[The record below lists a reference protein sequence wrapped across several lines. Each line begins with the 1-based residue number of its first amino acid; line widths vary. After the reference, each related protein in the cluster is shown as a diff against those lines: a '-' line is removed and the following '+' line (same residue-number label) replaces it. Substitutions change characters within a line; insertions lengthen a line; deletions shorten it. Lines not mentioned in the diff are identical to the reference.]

1 MTYLILND
9 RSEKSHVKRPASN
22 SHLPENLDYT
32 SLRASQVVLV
42 VKNPLA
48 DANTCET
55 CRFDPWVRKIPWRTW
70 QPTPLV

>member
-48 DANTCET
+48 NANRCKT